1 MSRVIV
7 MNFICLS
14 ECLRVKGGT
23 IYLLR
28 IIDKSRLCMTEDILE
43 IGGRDFSGTN
53 VLWGR
58 KKTPGQ
64 NRNEEFFQ
72 KTIARTLQ
80 GP

>member
-1 MSRVIV
+1 

-14 ECLRVKGGT
+14 EYLRVKEGT

-28 IIDKSRLCMTEDILE
+28 IIDKSRLCMTKDILE
-43 IGGRDFSGTN
+43 IGGRDFN
-53 VLWGR
+53 ALWGR

-72 KTIARTLQ
+72 KNPLQ